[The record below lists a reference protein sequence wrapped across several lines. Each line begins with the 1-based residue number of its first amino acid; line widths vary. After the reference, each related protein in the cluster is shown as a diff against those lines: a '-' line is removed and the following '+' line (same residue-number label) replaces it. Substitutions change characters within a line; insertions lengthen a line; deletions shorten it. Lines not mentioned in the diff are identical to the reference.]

1 MTIERVSLSGEI
13 TETKT
18 AERNGIPVGIVA
30 GYIATWQ
37 MDAWNGIYAMPDR
50 IVQGAYTESIQ
61 EHKANRNR
69 QVRLKDNHGRTIGGF
84 PIDSVREDNRGLY
97 GVGEINL
104 DTQQGREAYSL
115 AKQNVL
121 VDFSVGHVVTEDEI
135 DKDIRLIKK
144 AVLLEGS
151 ITDEPKNQKANITEV
166 KTIFGDLPL
175 YVTDGYVWDESAARD
190 RVMEMKFSTG
200 NGSHAFIG
208 ENLIGDVIGDK
219 LYAVPSAIR
228 NVAAL
233 INGTEAKNQ
242 QVIIERYYAKM
253 GEKSPF
259 KNQMFYSV
267 DDVKDWSNAD
277 LKSALLDTGMFSN
290 GAVRALIATHRNQNV
305 SDDTE
310 GLSSLLEKI
319 VETTKSINKEV

>member
-1 MTIERVSLSGEI
+1 
-13 TETKT
+13 
-18 AERNGIPVGIVA
+18 
-30 GYIATWQ
+30 
-37 MDAWNGIYAMPDR
+37 
-50 IVQGAYTESIQ
+50 
-61 EHKANRNR
+61 
-69 QVRLKDNHGRTIGGF
+69 
-84 PIDSVREDNRGLY
+84 
-97 GVGEINL
+97 
-104 DTQQGREAYSL
+104 
-115 AKQNVL
+115 
-121 VDFSVGHVVTEDEI
+121 
-135 DKDIRLIKK
+135 
-144 AVLLEGS
+144 
-151 ITDEPKNQKANITEV
+151 
-166 KTIFGDLPL
+166 
-175 YVTDGYVWDESAARD
+175 
-190 RVMEMKFSTG
+190 MEMKFSTG